1 MIYTTD
7 PITGERR
14 INPSVDMLIHDHILR
29 FQQQGGPRACDL
41 QRVAGYAGYI
51 AQYSDGIN
59 SGKPFKEHRVLGKI
73 AESVAVLSFLPGGW
87 TFCGKHYETLSR
99 KRENYHNTRKFNEK
113 GF

>member
-51 AQYSDGIN
+51 AQYSDGLN
-59 SGKPFKEHRVLGKI
+59 SGKPDKQHRVLGKI

-87 TFCGKHYETLSR
+87 TFCGKHYETPSR
-99 KRENYHNTRKFNEK
+99 KRGYYNKARNHEEES
-113 GF
+113 